1 MKKQVLF
8 VILMLLPLV
17 ASAIEVA
24 NADGVTIYY
33 NYTNNGTELEVTRG
47 YTSKYSGKIV
57 IPEEVTYMNRTR
69 KVTSIGMEAF
79 RDCTSLTS
87 ITIPNS
93 VTSIGSSAFRRCSGL
108 TSIEIPNSVTSIG
121 ESAFYDCTGL
131 TSVTI
136 GNSVTS
142 IGNYAFY
149 SCSGLQ
155 KVIVSDIAAWCGIKF
170 ANVDANPLYYV
181 KHLYSDENTEI
192 KDLVIP
198 NSVTSIGGY
207 AFYYCTG
214 LTSIT
219 IGNSVTSIGNY
230 AFYECTGLTSVT
242 IGNSVT
248 SIGAYAFRGCSG
260 LTSITIG
267 KSVTSIGYAAFSGC
281 SSLTSIN
288 IPDGVTSI
296 GEDAFRYCSG
306 LTSIT
311 IPNSVTSIGFRAF
324 DGADIPNVISLIKN
338 PFAIEGKTSGNRSFT
353 LNTFNNATLYVPKG
367 AIDKYKAM
375 KGWKDFLFIEEGTG
389 PNGGGETPETKKCAT
404 PTISVHDGKLSFTCE
419 TEGVT
424 FCYSV
429 TPPSSFQGEGNDV
442 TLSNKYTVSVYAKK
456 EGYENSE
463 TVIKEIEINGQ
474 NGSQDVNGDGIV
486 DTQDVLEIY
495 KYIQEH

>member
-207 AFYYCTG
+207 AFYYCT
-214 LTSIT
+214 
-219 IGNSVTSIGNY
+219 
-230 AFYECTGLTSVT
+230 
-242 IGNSVT
+242 
-248 SIGAYAFRGCSG
+248 G